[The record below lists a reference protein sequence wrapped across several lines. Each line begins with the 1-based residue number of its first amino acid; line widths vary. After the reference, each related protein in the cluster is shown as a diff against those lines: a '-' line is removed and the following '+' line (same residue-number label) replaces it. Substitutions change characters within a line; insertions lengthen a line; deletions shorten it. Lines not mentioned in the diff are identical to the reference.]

1 MSRPKKRV
9 VTFGEILL
17 RLNPFGHLR
26 LEQADRFKAHYG
38 GAEANVAASLTKLGI
53 DTAFVSR
60 MPDSRLATAAKQSL
74 RQHGVD
80 LSGIYAGGKR
90 LGVYFLEVGAVQR
103 GSKVIYDREDSGMA
117 TIAAGMIDWEK
128 ELRGAD
134 WFHWTGITPALS
146 QGAADACLEACQAAN
161 RLGVKVSVD
170 LNYRSKLWQ
179 YGKQP
184 NEVMPALGECCD
196 FMQADPDSA
205 NTYFDL
211 GVEEVAPSEDH
222 RLHGEQFQPFVRK
235 LTDRFQRCTYVAM
248 TLRAS
253 INANHNNWSALL
265 YDSRQLY
272 TTRTYEITDMV
283 DRIGGGDSFMAAIIY
298 GVLTYPDDLQRALDF
313 ATAASCLKHTIVGD
327 VNLASVDE
335 VEYLMN
341 HRGKGSVER

>member
-1 MSRPKKRV
+1 MSQPSKRV

-17 RLNPFGHLR
+17 RLNPFDHLR
-26 LEQADRFKAHYG
+26 LEQADCFRAHYG

-53 DTAFVSR
+53 DSAFVSR
-60 MPDSRLATAAKQSL
+60 MTDSRLAIAAKQSL
-74 RQHGVD
+74 LQHGVD
-80 LSGIYAGGKR
+80 LTGIYTGGKR
-90 LGVYFLEVGAVQR
+90 MGIYFLEVGAVQR
-103 GSKVIYDREDSGMA
+103 GSKVVYDREDSGMA
-117 TIAAGMIDWEK
+117 TIKAGMIDWEK

-146 QGAADACLEACQAAN
+146 QGAADACLEACQTAN
-161 RLGVKVSVD
+161 RLGVQVSVD

-184 NEVMPALGECCD
+184 HEVMPALGECCD
-196 FMQADPDSA
+196 FMQADPETA
-205 NTYFDL
+205 NTFFDL
-211 GVEEVAPSEDH
+211 GVATVERTEDH
-222 RLHGEQFQPFVRK
+222 SFDGEQFRPFVKK
-235 LTDRFQRCTYVAM
+235 LTGRFERCKYVAM

-253 INANHNNWSALL
+253 VNADHNNWSALL
-265 YDSRQLY
+265 YDSQKLY

-327 VNLASVDE
+327 VNLASVE
-335 VEYLMN
+335 EIEYLMN
-341 HRGKGSVER
+341 HRGKGTVDR